1 MVRSWGMS
9 SLGPI
14 QYDDGT
20 GNVFLGRDYGSGSNY
35 SGEIAYEID
44 KEIRKIINEC
54 YDKAKEIIEKH
65 KDLLTLIAET
75 LIEEETIT
83 SEQINNLV
91 EYGNI
96 HGPKKE
102 EFDEETKEEEPTVS
116 NEQPE
121 VEEVKKDTVA
131 EEESINEAF
140 AELTKQND

>member
-1 MVRSWGMS
+1 MS

-54 YDKAKEIIEKH
+54 YERAKQIITEH
-65 KDLLTLIAET
+65 IDLLTLIADT

-91 EYGNI
+91 KYGTI
-96 HGPKKE
+96 TSLKM
-102 EFDEETKEEEPTVS
+102 
-116 NEQPE
+116 
-121 VEEVKKDTVA
+121 
-131 EEESINEAF
+131 
-140 AELTKQND
+140 L